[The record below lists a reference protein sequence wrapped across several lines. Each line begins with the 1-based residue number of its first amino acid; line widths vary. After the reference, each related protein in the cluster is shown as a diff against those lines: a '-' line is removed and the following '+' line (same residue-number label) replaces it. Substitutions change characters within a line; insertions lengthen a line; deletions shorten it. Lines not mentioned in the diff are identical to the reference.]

1 MSEGASGI
9 ARWIPGLRAAR
20 TYDRRWLRS
29 DVVAGVV
36 LAAILVPQGLAYAE
50 LAGLPPV
57 TGLYTSIGCLVGYAV
72 FGPSRILVLGPDS
85 SISPMIF
92 AALMPLLAGG
102 DIHRAIALAGMLA
115 VIVAVIEIGLGI
127 GRLGFVAD
135 LLSSEVQVGYM
146 NGLALIIIVG
156 QLPKLFGF
164 STDADGFGP
173 ELKAFVLGLDG
184 TVGAA
189 LVIGLGVLAILL
201 VLPRFTRVVPAVLV
215 GIVAATVVSAILDLH
230 AHGVATVGTLPKG
243 VPRPSVPW
251 TKFADV
257 GPLMV
262 AAMGITLVSL
272 ADTIATSSS
281 FGARR
286 GEEVDPN
293 QEMIGIGAANLAA
306 GFLQGFAV
314 STSGSRTAVVEQAGA
329 KSQLA
334 SLVGAGLVVS
344 LLLFFNSLL
353 ADLPQSALAAVLIA
367 AALSLLDLGA
377 LVRYYRVRKSAL
389 ALSVVASLGV
399 IVLGVLQGIVIAVVL
414 AVLLFFRRSWQPH
427 GAVLGQVEGLE
438 GWHSVRRYPDAR
450 EISGIAVYR
459 WEAPL
464 FFANCSAF
472 RTQIRRVVR
481 DRHPS
486 WVVVQC
492 EAMTD
497 IDVSAARMLEQLDRE
512 LNASGIHMAFV
523 EMRTRLQDLV
533 FRYGLFETLD
543 RDRFYS
549 TLEAAL
555 AAIERGGV

>member
-1 MSEGASGI
+1 MNEGPSGM
-9 ARWIPGLRAAR
+9 ARWIPGLRAVR
-20 TYDRRWLRS
+20 TYDRKWVRS
-29 DVVAGVV
+29 DLVAGVV

-92 AALMPLLAGG
+92 AALLPLVAGG
-102 DIHRAIALAGMLA
+102 DVHRAIALAGMLA
-115 VIVAVIEIGLGI
+115 IIVAVIEIGLGI

-164 STDADGFGP
+164 STDAEGFG
-173 ELKAFVLGLDG
+173 EEIKAFVLGLHD

-201 VLPRFTRVVPAVLV
+201 VLPRFTRVVPAVLI
-215 GIVAATVVSAILDLH
+215 GIVVATVVSALFDLH
-230 AHGVATVGTLPKG
+230 AHGVPTVGTLPKG
-243 VPRPSVPW
+243 VPAPSVPW

-262 AAMGITLVSL
+262 AALGITLVSL

-306 GFLQGFAV
+306 GLLQGFAV

-334 SLVGAGLVVS
+334 SLVGAGIVVS

-353 ADLPQSALAAVLIA
+353 ADLPQAALAAVLIA
-367 AALSLLDLGA
+367 AALSLLDLKV

-399 IVLGVLQGIVIAVVL
+399 VVLGVLQGIVIAVVL

-427 GAVLGQVEGLE
+427 GAVLGLVESLG
-438 GWHSVRRYPDAR
+438 GWHNVSRYPEASQ
-450 EISGIAVYR
+450 IPGIVVYR

-464 FFANCSAF
+464 FFANSSAF
-472 RTQIRRVVR
+472 RTQVRQVVAESQ
-481 DRHPS
+481 PS

-497 IDVSAARMLEQLDRE
+497 VDVSAARMLEQLDRE
-512 LNASGIHMAFV
+512 LNAAGIHMAFV
-523 EMRTRLQDLV
+523 EMRARLQDLV

-543 RDRFYS
+543 RDRFYP
-549 TLEAAL
+549 TLL
-555 AAIERGGV
+555 AAVAAIQQD